1 MTICLIFPT
10 DTDLTFYKIKI
21 VKNRGGGY
29 YSGSFNLCFFYTM
42 KQFIAGLPKAELH
55 LHIEGTF
62 EPELM
67 FKLAERND
75 ITLPFESVEALH
87 KAYDFSDLQDFL
99 DIYYQGMNVLRTEKD
114 FYDLTWAYL
123 EKVNKEAVR
132 HVEIFFDPQGHVD
145 RDIAFETALNGI
157 HSALEQGKKEFDIS
171 FGIIM
176 CFLRHLDEDDAFKT
190 LDSALAH
197 KDKIIGVGLDSSE
210 MGHPPSK
217 FERVFAKA
225 KEEGFHIV
233 AHAGEEGPPEYIY
246 EALDLL
252 KVERVDHGNTCLKDD
267 ALVQRL
273 VKEEIPLTVCPLSNT
288 KLCVVDDMKNHPLP
302 KMLELGLKAMINS
315 DDPAY
320 FGGYLN
326 ENYEAVSLILGDS
339 AEEQKEKLVLLAR
352 NSFTSAFI
360 TDAEKN
366 VFLQEI
372 NNYLKT

>member
-1 MTICLIFPT
+1 MGNILIF
-10 DTDLTFYKIKI
+10 LIIF
-21 VKNRGGGY
+21 
-29 YSGSFNLCFFYTM
+29 LLLM
-42 KQFIAGLPKAELH
+42 KQFISGLPKAELH

-67 FKLAERND
+67 FKLAERNA
-75 ITLPFESVEALH
+75 IRLPFESVEALH
-87 KAYDFSDLQDFL
+87 KAYDFSELQDFL
-99 DIYYQGMNVLRTEKD
+99 DIYYQGMNVLRTEQD

-123 EKVNKEAVR
+123 EKVSKQAVR

-145 RDIAFETALNGI
+145 RGISFETALNGI

-176 CFLRHLDEDDAFKT
+176 CFLRHLNEDAAFIT

-217 FERVFAKA
+217 FERVFKKA
-225 KEEGFHIV
+225 REEGFHIV
-233 AHAGEEGPPEYIY
+233 AHAGEEGPPAYIY

-252 KVERVDHGNTCLKDD
+252 KVERIDHGNTCLED
-267 ALVQRL
+267 AELVRRLVQ
-273 VKEEIPLTVCPLSNT
+273 EEIPLTVCPLSNT
-288 KLCVVDDMKNHPLP
+288 KLCVVDNMKNHPLP
-302 KMLELGLKAMINS
+302 QMLDLGLKAMINS

-326 ENYEAVSLILGDS
+326 ENYEAVSSILGTNP
-339 AEEQKEKLVLLAR
+339 EEQKEKLALLAQ
-352 NSFTSAFI
+352 NSFTAAFI
-360 TDAEKN
+360 SDVQKEKL
-366 VFLQEI
+366 LQELEA
-372 NNYLKT
+372 YL

>member
-1 MTICLIFPT
+1 
-10 DTDLTFYKIKI
+10 
-21 VKNRGGGY
+21 
-29 YSGSFNLCFFYTM
+29 M

-67 FKLAERND
+67 FKLAERNG
-75 ITLPFESVEALH
+75 ITLPYESVEALH
-87 KAYDFSDLQDFL
+87 KAYDFSQLQDFL
-99 DIYYQGMNVLRTEKD
+99 DIYYQGMNVLRTEQD

-123 EKVNKEAVR
+123 EKVSKEAVR
-132 HVEIFFDPQGHVD
+132 HVEIFYDPQGHVD
-145 RDIAFETALNGI
+145 RGVSFETALNGI
-157 HSALEQGKKEFDIS
+157 HSALVQGQKEFDIS

-176 CFLRHLDEDDAFKT
+176 CFLRHLDEDAAFET

-225 KEEGFHIV
+225 HDEGFHIV

-252 KVERVDHGNTCLKDD
+252 KVERVDHGNTCLKDPE
-267 ALVQRL
+267 LVQRL
-273 VKEEIPLTVCPLSNT
+273 VKEQIPLTVCPLSNT

-302 KMLELGLKAMINS
+302 EMLKLGLKAMINS

-326 ENYEAVSLILGDS
+326 ENYEAVSGILNND
-339 AEEQKEKLVLLAR
+339 KETLVFLAR
-352 NSFTSAFI
+352 NRFTSAFI
-360 TDAEKN
+360 SQEAKDGYVAEVN
-366 VFLQEI
+366 A
-372 NNYLKT
+372 YLKSN

>member
-1 MTICLIFPT
+1 
-10 DTDLTFYKIKI
+10 
-21 VKNRGGGY
+21 
-29 YSGSFNLCFFYTM
+29 M
-42 KQFIAGLPKAELH
+42 KQFIADLPKAELH

-67 FKLAERND
+67 FELAERNG

-87 KAYDFSDLQDFL
+87 KAYDFSQLQDFL
-99 DIYYQGMNVLRTEKD
+99 DIYYQGMNVLRTEQD
-114 FYDLTWAYL
+114 FHDLTWAYL
-123 EKVNKEAVR
+123 EKVAKQTVR
-132 HVEIFFDPQGHVD
+132 HVEIFFDPQGHVE
-145 RDIAFETALNGI
+145 RGIPFETALNGI
-157 HSALEQGKKEFDIS
+157 HSALERGKKEFDVS

-190 LDSALAH
+190 LESALAH

-217 FERVFAKA
+217 FARVFAKA
-225 KEEGFHIV
+225 REEGFHIV

-252 KVERVDHGNTCLKDD
+252 KVERIDHGNTCLKDS

-273 VKEEIPLTVCPLSNT
+273 VDEQIPLTVCPLSNT

-302 KMLELGLKAMINS
+302 EMLKLGLKVMINS

-326 ENYEAVSLILGDS
+326 ENYEAVSGILGDD
-339 AEEQKEKLVLLAR
+339 KEKLALLAR

-360 TDAEKN
+360 SQAEKDKL
-366 VFLQEI
+366 VAEVDA
-372 NNYLKT
+372 YLKLKV